1 MAKTSQVVRQQ
12 RTPKYKTRGYT
23 RCRRCGRA
31 RAVYRKFGICRI
43 CLRKLA
49 HNGYI
54 PGMTKS
60 SW

>member
-1 MAKTSQVVRQQ
+1 MAKVSQRVRQR
-12 RTPKYKTRGYT
+12 RTPKYKTRSYS
-23 RCRRCGRA
+23 RCQRCGRA
-31 RAVYRKFGICRI
+31 RAFSRMLGVPGIWR
-43 CLRKLA
+43 RERA

>member
-1 MAKTSQVVRQQ
+1 MAKTSKIVKQG
-12 RTPKYKTRGYT
+12 RTPKHKTRAHN

-31 RAVYRKFGICRI
+31 RAYYRKFGLCRI
-43 CLRKLA
+43 CLREAA

-54 PGMTKS
+54 PGLTKS

>member
-1 MAKTSQVVRQQ
+1 MAKTSQIVRQQ
-12 RTPKYKTRGYT
+12 RGSKYSTRNYN

-31 RAVYRKFGICRI
+31 RAYYRKFGLCRI
-43 CLRKLA
+43 CLREIS
-49 HNGYI
+49 HEGMI